1 MPMNENREAILKAA
15 EELFFTH
22 AFKRVTFRLIA
33 QKAGVSPALVVY
45 YFKNKEQLFDQLIE
59 EHTPRLAKEFS
70 SFKSRSQVQ
79 LSEIIVKYVQFWQNH
94 PNIPILLTRGGL
106 SQDFE
111 SRKKLEESR
120 FNHVT
125 KQTLYSALKK
135 VPGCNDMNI
144 DYYYMLVSSLST
156 QPYLNIDNNEACS
169 KFNIT
174 DYTRVLEDLK
184 FSAPSMC

>member
-1 MPMNENREAILKAA
+1 
-15 EELFFTH
+15 
-22 AFKRVTFRLIA
+22 
-33 QKAGVSPALVVY
+33 
-45 YFKNKEQLFDQLIE
+45 QLIE